1 MTTLLQ
7 DLRYA
12 VRLLTRSPGFALV
25 AIATLALGIGANT
38 AIFSVVNALLL
49 RPLPYAEAD
58 RLVMVWQ
65 DMRARGG
72 PAQEWATPGN
82 FADWQQA
89 GGLFDAIAAIQGWQ
103 PSLTGSGA
111 PESLAGEQVTASYF
125 GVLGV
130 SPSVGRGFQADEDI
144 PNAPRVVILS
154 HRLWQRRFGG
164 DVRVIGQSLNLG
176 GEPHEIVGVMPA
188 HFRPV
193 IATAADVWRPRRLN
207 LSSPARGAVVLR
219 VVARLAP
226 GVSMSQAA
234 ASADL
239 LSAQLEAANPEW
251 NAKTRINLVPLH
263 LQVVGDIRQGLLV
276 LLAAVSF
283 VLLIACANIA
293 NLLLVRASGRAREI
307 AVRLALG
314 AGRLRLIRQ
323 LLTESLLLAVVGG
336 VSGVLLAFWGVEA
349 LVAIAPQAAPR
360 VGELAEIGLDGTAL
374 TFAAALI
381 LFTGLAF
388 GLVPALHASRLNLTP
403 SLKLAGDGGR
413 GSSAAVGNRTRRAL
427 VVFEVAIALVLLVGS
442 GLLLRTLASLQ
453 RFDLG
458 FTPDRVLVGTVL
470 PPRVSYSTAAQ
481 QVAFYDRLLERVSGL
496 PGVDTAALS
505 SVLPLGGDS
514 DMSVL
519 VEGKPAPRTDAE
531 TTAVWYRLVSPTYF
545 TAMTIPIERGRSFQ
559 PREAAPSV
567 VVSATTARRFWD
579 GEEPIGRRLR
589 FSEDASAPWF
599 TVIGVAGDV
608 RMRGAR
614 GESRSEVYLPYWQF
628 PELGTNVVLK
638 LSSDAAGPP
647 ERMAATLAQAVREVD
662 PDIPVANVT
671 AMTRL
676 VSESIDDPRF
686 LAVLVA
692 VFAALALALAA
703 IGIYGVVAYAVAQ
716 RTSEIGVRMALGAGS
731 RDVFALVVGDGLRL
745 TALGVLIGVVAA
757 AAVSASLESLLF
769 GVAPFDVA
777 TFGGMTAMIV
787 AAAAVACLVPARRA
801 SRVDPIVALRSE

>member
-1 MTTLLQ
+1 
-7 DLRYA
+7 
-12 VRLLTRSPGFALV
+12 
-25 AIATLALGIGANT
+25 
-38 AIFSVVNALLL
+38 
-49 RPLPYAEAD
+49 
-58 RLVMVWQ
+58 
-65 DMRARGG
+65 
-72 PAQEWATPGN
+72 
-82 FADWQQA
+82 
-89 GGLFDAIAAIQGWQ
+89 
-103 PSLTGSGA
+103 
-111 PESLAGEQVTASYF
+111 
-125 GVLGV
+125 
-130 SPSVGRGFQADEDI
+130 
-144 PNAPRVVILS
+144 
-154 HRLWQRRFGG
+154 
-164 DVRVIGQSLNLG
+164 
-176 GEPHEIVGVMPA
+176 
-188 HFRPV
+188 
-193 IATAADVWRPRRLN
+193 
-207 LSSPARGAVVLR
+207 
-219 VVARLAP
+219 
-226 GVSMSQAA
+226 
-234 ASADL
+234 
-239 LSAQLEAANPEW
+239 
-251 NAKTRINLVPLH
+251 
-263 LQVVGDIRQGLLV
+263 VVGDIRQGLLV

-336 VSGVLLAFWGVEA
+336 TSGVLLAFWGVEA
-349 LVAIAPQAAPR
+349 LVAIAPQSAPR
-360 VGELAEIGLDGTAL
+360 VEEIGLDGTAL

-381 LFTGLAF
+381 LLTGLVF
-388 GLVPALHASRLNLTP
+388 GIVPALHASQPNLTP
-403 SLKLAGDGGR
+403 SLKDGGR
-413 GSSAAVGNRTRRAL
+413 GSSAPVGNRTRRAL
-427 VVFEVAIALVLLVGS
+427 VVFEIAIALVLLVGS
-442 GLLLRTLASLQ
+442 GLLLRTLVSLQ

-470 PPRVSYSTAAQ
+470 PPRVSYSTAEQ
-481 QVAFYDRLLERVSGL
+481 QVAFYDRLLERISVL

-545 TAMTIPIERGRSFQ
+545 TAMTIPLERGRSFQ

-567 VVSATTARRFWD
+567 VVSATTARRFWN
-579 GEEPIGRRLR
+579 GEEPIGRRMR

-608 RMRGAR
+608 RMGGAR

-647 ERMAATLAQAVREVD
+647 ERLAATLAQAVREVD
-662 PDIPVANVT
+662 PDIPVGNVT

-686 LAVLVA
+686 LAILVA

-716 RTSEIGVRMALGAGS
+716 RTNEIGVRMALGAGR

-745 TALGVLIGVVAA
+745 TALGVLVGVVAA

-769 GVAPFDVA
+769 GVAPLDVA
-777 TFGGMTAMIV
+777 TFGGMTAMLV
-787 AAAAVACLVPARRA
+787 TASAVACLLPARRA
-801 SRVDPIVALRSE
+801 SRVDPILALRSE

>member
-49 RPLPYAEAD
+49 RPLPYAQAD

-82 FADWQQA
+82 FADWQKA
-89 GGLFDAIAAIQGWQ
+89 RELFDAMAAIQGWQ

-125 GVLGV
+125 DVLGI
-130 SPSVGRGFQADEDI
+130 SPSIGRVFRADEDI

-154 HRLWQRRFGG
+154 HRFWQRRFGG
-164 DVRVIGQSLNLG
+164 DARVIGQSLNLG

-226 GVSMSQAA
+226 GVSMPQAA

-239 LSAQLEAANPEW
+239 LSAQLATANPEW

-314 AGRLRLIRQ
+314 AGRRRLIRQ

-336 VSGVLLAFWGVEA
+336 VSGV
-349 LVAIAPQAAPR
+349 AA
-360 VGELAEIGLDGTAL
+360 
-374 TFAAALI
+374 
-381 LFTGLAF
+381 
-388 GLVPALHASRLNLTP
+388 
-403 SLKLAGDGGR
+403 
-413 GSSAAVGNRTRRAL
+413 
-427 VVFEVAIALVLLVGS
+427 
-442 GLLLRTLASLQ
+442 
-453 RFDLG
+453 
-458 FTPDRVLVGTVL
+458 
-470 PPRVSYSTAAQ
+470 
-481 QVAFYDRLLERVSGL
+481 RLLGS
-496 PGVDTAALS
+496 
-505 SVLPLGGDS
+505 
-514 DMSVL
+514 
-519 VEGKPAPRTDAE
+519 
-531 TTAVWYRLVSPTYF
+531 
-545 TAMTIPIERGRSFQ
+545 
-559 PREAAPSV
+559 
-567 VVSATTARRFWD
+567 
-579 GEEPIGRRLR
+579 
-589 FSEDASAPWF
+589 
-599 TVIGVAGDV
+599 
-608 RMRGAR
+608 RGAR
-614 GESRSEVYLPYWQF
+614 GDR
-628 PELGTNVVLK
+628 
-638 LSSDAAGPP
+638 AAG
-647 ERMAATLAQAVREVD
+647 
-662 PDIPVANVT
+662 
-671 AMTRL
+671 
-676 VSESIDDPRF
+676 
-686 LAVLVA
+686 
-692 VFAALALALAA
+692 
-703 IGIYGVVAYAVAQ
+703 
-716 RTSEIGVRMALGAGS
+716 
-731 RDVFALVVGDGLRL
+731 
-745 TALGVLIGVVAA
+745 
-757 AAVSASLESLLF
+757 
-769 GVAPFDVA
+769 
-777 TFGGMTAMIV
+777 
-787 AAAAVACLVPARRA
+787 RA
-801 SRVDPIVALRSE
+801 SRR

>member
-12 VRLLTRSPGFALV
+12 GRLLTRSPGFALV

-49 RPLPYAEAD
+49 RPLPYAQAD

-82 FADWQQA
+82 FADWQKTRE
-89 GGLFDAIAAIQGWQ
+89 LFDAMAAIQGWQ

-125 GVLGV
+125 GVLGI
-130 SPSVGRGFQADEDI
+130 SPSIGRVFRADEDI

-154 HRLWQRRFGG
+154 HRFWQRRFGG
-164 DVRVIGQSLNLG
+164 DARVIGQSLNLG
-176 GEPHEIVGVMPA
+176 GELHEIVGVMPA

-226 GVSMSQAA
+226 GVSMPQAA

-239 LSAQLEAANPEW
+239 LSAQLATANPEW

-314 AGRLRLIRQ
+314 AGRRRLIRQ

-336 VSGVLLAFWGVEA
+336 VLGVLLAFWGVEA
-349 LVAIAPQAAPR
+349 LVAIAPQGAPR
-360 VGELAEIGLDGTAL
+360 VGEIKAIGLDGAAL

-381 LFTGLAF
+381 LLTGLVF
-388 GLVPALHASRLNLTP
+388 GIVPALHASRPNLTP
-403 SLKLAGDGGR
+403 SLKDGGR

-442 GLLLRTLASLQ
+442 GLLLRTLVSLQ

-470 PPRVSYSTAAQ
+470 PPRVSYSTAEQ
-481 QVAFYDRLLERVSGL
+481 QVAFYDRLLERISGL

-531 TTAVWYRLVSPTYF
+531 TTAVWYRIVSPTYF

-567 VVSATTARRFWD
+567 VVSATTARRFWN
-579 GEEPIGRRLR
+579 GEEPIGRRMR

-647 ERMAATLAQAVREVD
+647 ERLAATLAQAVREVD
-662 PDIPVANVT
+662 PDIPVGNVT

-686 LAVLVA
+686 LAILVA

-716 RTSEIGVRMALGAGS
+716 RTNEIGVRMALGAGS

-745 TALGVLIGVVAA
+745 TALGVLVGVVAA
-757 AAVSASLESLLF
+757 AAVSASLQSLLF
-769 GVAPFDVA
+769 GVAPLDVA
-777 TFGGMTAMIV
+777 TFGAMTAMLV
-787 AAAAVACLVPARRA
+787 TASAVACLLPARRA

>member
-1 MTTLLQ
+1 MTTLLH
-7 DLRYA
+7 DLRYS

-49 RPLPYAEAD
+49 RPLPYAQAN

-82 FADWQQA
+82 FADWQKA
-89 GGLFDAIAAIQGWQ
+89 RELFDAIAAIQGWQ

-111 PESLAGEQVTASYF
+111 PESVAGEQVTASYF
-125 GVLGV
+125 DVLGI
-130 SPSVGRGFQADEDI
+130 SPSLGRVFRADEDI

-154 HRLWQRRFGG
+154 HRFWQRRFGG
-164 DVRVIGQSLNLG
+164 DARVIGQSLNLG
-176 GEPHEIVGVMPA
+176 GELHEIVGVMPA

-207 LSSPARGAVVLR
+207 LSNPARGAVVLR

-239 LSAQLEAANPEW
+239 LSAQLETANPEW

-276 LLAAVSF
+276 LVAAVSF

-323 LLTESLLLAVVGG
+323 LLTESLLLAVLGG
-336 VSGVLLAFWGVEA
+336 TSGVLLAFWGVEA
-349 LVAIAPQAAPR
+349 LVAIAPQGAPR
-360 VGELAEIGLDGTAL
+360 VSELAEIGLDGTAL

-381 LFTGLAF
+381 LLTGLVF
-388 GLVPALHASRLNLTP
+388 GIVPALHASQPNLTP
-403 SLKLAGDGGR
+403 SLKDGGR
-413 GSSAAVGNRTRRAL
+413 GSSAPAGNRTRRAL
-427 VVFEVAIALVLLVGS
+427 VVFEIAIAMVLLVGS

-458 FTPDRVLVGTVL
+458 FTPDRVLVGAVL
-470 PPRVSYSTAAQ
+470 PPRVSYSTAEQ
-481 QVAFYDRLLERVSGL
+481 QVAFYDRLLERISVL

-559 PREAAPSV
+559 PREASPSV
-567 VVSATTARRFWD
+567 VVSATTARRFWN
-579 GEEPIGRRLR
+579 GEEPIGRRVR
-589 FSEDASAPWF
+589 FSEDANAPWF
-599 TVIGVAGDV
+599 TVVGVAGDV

-647 ERMAATLAQAVREVD
+647 ERLAATLAQAVREVD

-686 LAVLVA
+686 LAILVG

-716 RTSEIGVRMALGAGS
+716 RTNEIGVRMALGAGR

-745 TALGVLIGVVAA
+745 TALGVLVGVVAA

-769 GVAPFDVA
+769 GVAPLDVA
-777 TFGGMTAMIV
+777 TFGGMTATLV
-787 AAAAVACLVPARRA
+787 TASAVACLLPALRA
-801 SRVDPIVALRSE
+801 SRVDPILALRSE